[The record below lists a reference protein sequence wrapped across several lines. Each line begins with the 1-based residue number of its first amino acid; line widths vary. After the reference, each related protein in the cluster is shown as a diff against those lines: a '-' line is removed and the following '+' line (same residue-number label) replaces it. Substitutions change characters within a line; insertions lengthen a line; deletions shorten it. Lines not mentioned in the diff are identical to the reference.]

1 MDEHGLEEDT
11 NATDNCRC
19 GQAAKAAPM
28 GEGAEQVNGA
38 DALLEEKLVPT
49 EVEQRAR

>member
-1 MDEHGLEEDT
+1 MDEHGLEEDA

-19 GQAAKAAPM
+19 GPAVEAASM
-28 GEGAEQVNGA
+28 GEGAEQVHGA
-38 DALLEEKLVPT
+38 DSLLEEKLVPT